1 MTVQAVYA
9 VLMGVCL
16 AVLIVWIWSRW
27 SQ

>member
-1 MTVQAVYA
+1 VQGVYA

>member
-1 MTVQAVYA
+1 MTVQGVYA